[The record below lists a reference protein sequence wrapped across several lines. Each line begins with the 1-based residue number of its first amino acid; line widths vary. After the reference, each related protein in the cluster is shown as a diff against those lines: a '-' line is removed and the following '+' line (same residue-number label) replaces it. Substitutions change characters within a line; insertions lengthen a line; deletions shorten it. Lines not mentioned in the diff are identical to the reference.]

1 VSKSLS
7 EEPVYLLSARRPKPG
22 RPRKAECGHVSGTSG
37 ADRLDRSGPEGRPL
51 AFQASTPLP
60 PRLLDVRRLADY
72 LSVPAATVYDLAARG
87 VLRRVRIPLPEG
99 EELRKLLFDR
109 DDVDRMIEA
118 WKDPGAAR

>member
-1 VSKSLS
+1 
-7 EEPVYLLSARRPKPG
+7 
-22 RPRKAECGHVSGTSG
+22 
-37 ADRLDRSGPEGRPL
+37 
-51 AFQASTPLP
+51 
-60 PRLLDVRRLADY
+60 
-72 LSVPAATVYDLAARG
+72 VYDLAARG